1 MIDRNMYL
9 SKLIQWKD
17 KQVVKVVTGMRRC
30 GKSTLLLQ
38 YKEWLLNNDVL
49 DSQII
54 YINFEELENEYL
66 LEYNKL
72 YSYIKNRLIED
83 KICYIFLDE
92 IQKVK
97 DFEKVVNSLYVKKNV
112 DIYLTGSN
120 AYMLS
125 SDLATY
131 LSGRYVKLNV
141 LPLSFAE
148 YLSVNESNIDNAF
161 AQYLRFG
168 GLPYVTNIQ
177 NIDMINDYIEG
188 IYNTVIIKDI
198 EERQN
203 RKEKDNNKR
212 NVNDISLLKTI
223 TKYLASVVG
232 NPVSIKGITDYL
244 ISNNRKVSPNTVSS
258 YVEALIESYIFYQ
271 VEPFD
276 LVGKEILKANKK
288 YYIVDL
294 GIRNYLLPR
303 KSYDLGFT
311 LENIV
316 YFELLKRGY
325 KVYVGKLG
333 NKEVDFVCLKDN
345 IFTYFQVTASLSLKE
360 TFDREIRPLEM
371 IKDNYEKI
379 ILTTD
384 RITLGNY
391 NGIKVI
397 NLLDWLVEC

>member
-54 YINFEELENEYL
+54 YINFEELENEHL

-188 IYNTVIIKDI
+188 IYSTVIIKDI

-276 LVGKEILKANKK
+276 LVGKKILKANKK

>member
-17 KQVVKVVTGMRRC
+17 KQVVKIVTGMRRC

-148 YLSVNESNIDNAF
+148 YLSVNEPNIDNAF

-325 KVYVGKLG
+325 KVYAGKLG

>member
-17 KQVVKVVTGMRRC
+17 KQVVKLVTGMRRC

-141 LPLSFAE
+141 LPLSFAD

-168 GLPYVTNIQ
+168 CLPYVTNIQ

-276 LVGKEILKANKK
+276 LVSKEILKANKK

>member
-168 GLPYVTNIQ
+168 GLPYLTNIQ

>member
-1 MIDRNMYL
+1 MINRNMYL

-177 NIDMINDYIEG
+177 NINMINDYIEG

>member
-177 NIDMINDYIEG
+177 NINMINDYIEG

-244 ISNNRKVSPNTVSS
+244 ISNIRKVSPNTVSS

>member
-345 IFTYFQVTASLSLKE
+345 IFTYFQVTASLLLKE

>member
-54 YINFEELENEYL
+54 YINFEELENEHL

-177 NIDMINDYIEG
+177 NIDTINDYIEG

-244 ISNNRKVSPNTVSS
+244 ISNIRKVSPNTVSS

-271 VEPFD
+271 IEPFD

>member
-17 KQVVKVVTGMRRC
+17 KQVVKIVTGMRRC

>member
-17 KQVVKVVTGMRRC
+17 KQVVKIVTGMRRC

-72 YSYIKNRLIED
+72 YLYIKNRLIED

>member
-92 IQKVK
+92 TQKVK

>member
-161 AQYLRFG
+161 AQYLRYG

-303 KSYDLGFT
+303 KSYDLSFT

>member
-188 IYNTVIIKDI
+188 IYSTVIIKDI

-276 LVGKEILKANKK
+276 LVGKEIFKANKK